1 MEINVVKS
9 THASICQ
16 LLFSRKVLDAVV
28 QIKKLISISGRE
40 YYADQLEQHML
51 TYENILKH
59 SFVSVKDPQRDEIY
73 LFLIRTLLELAD
85 EIKEFILTREG
96 AGIIYRQKQQLLKD
110 QKRSDSDS
118 MAYLE
123 SILIETR
130 FAGLIKE
137 TGIGAGDDD
146 SIHEEELVKLF
157 DKIWLS
163 DKFKDSEITIMTRV
177 CDSDLIPWPD
187 KCLLVSSLTLSLLRC
202 FDVNK
207 FIILFRFVHTQIQ
220 FVWQRA
226 LIGLVICFIK
236 YNDRL
241 HLYPVLS
248 DETKKLSRIGNIEKN
263 IETILI
269 QYTKTRETESVTKM
283 WEKDILPRILKLR
296 PKIEEKL
303 ELDNIFKEDFGE
315 GKNPEWETVFEDT
328 PDLLNK
334 LQEFTELQLDG
345 MDVFMSTFSQLKNF
359 PFFQKLSNWFVP
371 FYYQNKAIQQ
381 YIFIPGEQIDLT
393 PLVQKLESTFFMCNS
408 DKYSFCINLG
418 MIPPQQKTMMMN
430 MVNAEMDS
438 ISEIEKGEGLINDT
452 THTRSIF
459 TQYFQDLYR
468 FVKLHPWRSE
478 FDDIFASEID
488 IFRASFVS
496 NIISDPSTI
505 RNIGEFYFDK
515 KFYPYALNIFLSLL
529 ERDKSDIELFEK
541 IAYCYEHQGDFENA
555 LGYYMRADMKE
566 SNRPWIIKKLALC
579 SKYLNQWEKALT
591 YYQQAAALE
600 PDNMKIEAN
609 IGQCLIH
616 TQQYEQALQCYFKV
630 EVLAP
635 ENHRIR
641 RPLAWCSFILGKFE
655 TASDYLQR
663 LLAVDPNNT
672 HDLMTLGH
680 VMWCQGDAEKA
691 FELYC
696 RSFKAGNDPIA
707 FENSFNEDRKNL
719 IKHNISPFDMDLII
733 EYVKMKAKR
742 LS

>member
-1 MEINVVKS
+1 M
-9 THASICQ
+9 
-16 LLFSRKVLDAVV
+16 LFRS
-28 QIKKLISISGRE
+28 
-40 YYADQLEQHML
+40 
-51 TYENILKH
+51 LKH

-345 MDVFMSTFSQLKNF
+345 MDV
-359 PFFQKLSNWFVP
+359 
-371 FYYQNKAIQQ
+371 
-381 YIFIPGEQIDLT
+381 
-393 PLVQKLESTFFMCNS
+393 
-408 DKYSFCINLG
+408 
-418 MIPPQQKTMMMN
+418 
-430 MVNAEMDS
+430 
-438 ISEIEKGEGLINDT
+438 
-452 THTRSIF
+452 
-459 TQYFQDLYR
+459 
-468 FVKLHPWRSE
+468 
-478 FDDIFASEID
+478 
-488 IFRASFVS
+488 
-496 NIISDPSTI
+496 
-505 RNIGEFYFDK
+505 
-515 KFYPYALNIFLSLL
+515 
-529 ERDKSDIELFEK
+529 
-541 IAYCYEHQGDFENA
+541 
-555 LGYYMRADMKE
+555 
-566 SNRPWIIKKLALC
+566 
-579 SKYLNQWEKALT
+579 
-591 YYQQAAALE
+591 
-600 PDNMKIEAN
+600 
-609 IGQCLIH
+609 
-616 TQQYEQALQCYFKV
+616 
-630 EVLAP
+630 
-635 ENHRIR
+635 
-641 RPLAWCSFILGKFE
+641 
-655 TASDYLQR
+655 
-663 LLAVDPNNT
+663 
-672 HDLMTLGH
+672 
-680 VMWCQGDAEKA
+680 
-691 FELYC
+691 
-696 RSFKAGNDPIA
+696 
-707 FENSFNEDRKNL
+707 DRK
-719 IKHNISPFDMDLII
+719 S
-733 EYVKMKAKR
+733 VV
-742 LS
+742 